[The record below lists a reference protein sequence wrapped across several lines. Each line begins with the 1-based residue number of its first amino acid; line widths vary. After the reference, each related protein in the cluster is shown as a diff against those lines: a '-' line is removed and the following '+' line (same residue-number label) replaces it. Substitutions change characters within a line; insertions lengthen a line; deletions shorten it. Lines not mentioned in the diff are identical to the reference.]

1 MATDLNI
8 RKIVLCALFVMIT
21 SAATAADA
29 QQPSTVLYSVQN
41 WRRDVV
47 AIKFTTNNSIGCAQ
61 VRSADGKSQN
71 NDTIPFQAG
80 ITQSVVAMSQRDCS
94 DGHGI
99 AGLYA
104 SASVSKLGTIIIRG
118 NQLQIVPNR

>member
-47 AIKFTTNNSIGCAQ
+47 AIRVTDSISSGCGQ
-61 VRSADGKSQN
+61 VRSSNGN
-71 NDTIPFQAG
+71 PRLNDTIPFQVG
-80 ITQSVVAMSQRDCS
+80 MQTKVEAMSQRDCS
-94 DGHGI
+94 DNSRI
-99 AGLYA
+99 NNL
-104 SASVSKLGTIIIRG
+104 SVSTSVSKPGTIIIKG
-118 NQLQIVPNR
+118 NQLQIVPGR